1 MRIAIF
7 GIKTLPA
14 FAGADRVAERLV
26 EHLPQHDY
34 TIYLVRDDATK
45 LTCSDDR
52 HYVYVPTLKGKHLR
66 AFSFF
71 LLSALHFL
79 VKGRAEVAHVHN
91 SDFGFFCPILR
102 LRRSVRV
109 VGTFHGRPYR
119 RDKWGRGA
127 KAFLQVSERVFI
139 RSCDVLTSVAP
150 MEIAGRDVQ
159 HIPNGVDAPEVAEAG
174 NGFDYEGLGLSR
186 GDYVLFACGRLD
198 RTKGLHVLLEAYRA
212 LPGQTTL
219 LAVGD
224 FSHDA
229 AYSHEIEESARAD
242 DRVVLYRS
250 LLDRPT
256 LFDVTRNASV
266 FVFPSAYEAM
276 SMMLLEAIAC
286 RKVVVCSDIP
296 ENVAVVGEGYPFL
309 FRSSDSASLAEV
321 LTRAKGA
328 DDAVR
333 DVYEEIVSRYRW
345 SEIADRYDSIYRR
358 LAASSA

>member
-1 MRIAIF
+1 VRIAIF

-34 TIYLVRDDATK
+34 TIYLARDGATK
-45 LTCSDDR
+45 LTCSDNR

-71 LLSALHFL
+71 FLSAVHFL

-91 SDFGFFCPILR
+91 SDFGLFCPIVR
-102 LRRSVRV
+102 LRRPLRI
-109 VGTFHGRPYR
+109 VGTFHGQPYL

-150 MEIAGRDVQ
+150 IEIAGREVL
-159 HIPNGVDAPEVAEAG
+159 HIPNGVDAPEAADVG
-174 NGFDYEGLGLSR
+174 NGFDYEGLGLTR

-198 RTKGLHVLLEAYRA
+198 RTKGLHVLLEAYRT
-212 LPGQTTL
+212 LPGETKL
-219 LAVGD
+219 LAIGD
-224 FSHDA
+224 FAHDA
-229 AYSHEIEESARAD
+229 AYSREIEESARAD

-266 FVFPSAYEAM
+266 FVFPSEYEAM

-309 FRSSDSASLAEV
+309 FRSSDPASLADA
-321 LTRAKGA
+321 LTRAKGNDA
-328 DDAVR
+328 AVR
-333 DVYEEIVSRYRW
+333 AAYAEIVSRFRW
-345 SEIADRYDSIYRR
+345 SEIAERYDGIYRR